1 MKATAFGADQEKQKK
16 KQTMA
21 SHEKPKSKQHEK
33 KNKELS
39 GGKKV
44 SMTQTLILNDAA
56 KFL

>member
-1 MKATAFGADQEKQKK
+1 MKATAFGADQEKQK

-44 SMTQTLILNDAA
+44 SMTHTSILNDAA